1 MLYISVNGGEAIP
14 VYCYGNK
21 NWDDPQSLTIPM
33 QLKEGVN
40 TITFGTAVGKGWAP
54 DMDCIIVYDDETTNI
69 SMSGN
74 VLYPKD
80 AEITGSLKI
89 EQVSS
94 AVGGQVVGGFG
105 SSNKDAIIYKVT
117 AEREGPYQL
126 NINYAN
132 PSVRD
137 QYLDLVVN
145 GAKTQITF
153 PTTNSTHLFATLNM
167 TVYLQAGENII
178 SLTCEGGPAIYEC
191 EAGDEYVNCT
201 NKLAP
206 RDNYPQSGGF
216 AVGNMK
222 SGESKFT
229 LGGLVVP
236 KDGKYKVIIYAA
248 SGDKRTFRLMVN
260 GEELDQLHAFQT
272 GHFHKFQ
279 AYEVELE
286 LKAGENT
293 ISVFGYAKSEG
304 LGDTEWMPNF
314 DYIIIPEVTKN
325 VEVTIAAI
333 SIE

>member
-1 MLYISVNGGEAIP
+1 
-14 VYCYGNK
+14 
-21 NWDDPQSLTIPM
+21 
-33 QLKEGVN
+33 
-40 TITFGTAVGKGWAP
+40 
-54 DMDCIIVYDDETTNI
+54 
-69 SMSGN
+69 MSGN
-74 VLYPKD
+74 ILYPND

-89 EQVSS
+89 EQISG
-94 AVGGQVVGGFG
+94 AIGGQVVGGFG
-105 SSNKDAIIYKVT
+105 ASNNDAIIYKVT

-126 NINYAN
+126 NISYAN

-145 GAKTQITF
+145 GAKTQVTF

-191 EAGDEYVNCT
+191 EAGSEYVNCT

-206 RDNYPQSGGF
+206 RDDYPQSGGF
-216 AVGNMK
+216 AVGNLK
-222 SGESKFT
+222 SGNSKFT
-229 LGGLVVP
+229 LDGLTVP
-236 KDGKYKVIIYAA
+236 EDGKYKVIIYAA
-248 SGDKRTFRLMVN
+248 SGDRRTFRLMVN
-260 GEELDQLHAFQT
+260 GEELDKVHAVQT

-286 LKAGENT
+286 LKAGENKIT
-293 ISVFGYAKSEG
+293 IFGYDKAEG
-304 LGDTEWMPNF
+304 KGDTEWMPNF

-325 VEVTIAAI
+325 IEVSIAAI